1 MKVVV
6 TGASGFL
13 GSRVA
18 DYLLSDQSPIA
29 VTELVLVD
37 IQTPLKR
44 KDPRV
49 TSFALE
55 LSAPG
60 SAEQLITRNVA
71 VMFHLAAIVSGH
83 AEADFDLG
91 IRVNFDATRALLDE
105 ARRVNPSIIFVF
117 TSTVGVF
124 GGNLPDGIDDLTAV
138 TPQNSYG
145 TAKAMSEL
153 LINDYSR
160 KGFVDGRIVRL
171 PTVSVRAGVA
181 NRAVTSFASGIIREP
196 LNGERSV
203 CPVPPEQELWLTS
216 PQVVV
221 KNIVHAATL
230 PGDALGTWRA
240 VNLPG
245 FCVSVR
251 EMLQAL
257 KSVAGEKV
265 AALVSFERVELISK
279 MVASFPVR
287 FDNSRA
293 LNLGFTVDKNYADV
307 IRTYIQNDLK
317 RPL

>member
-1 MKVVV
+1 MKIVV
-6 TGASGFL
+6 TGALGFL

-18 DYLLSDQSPIA
+18 DYLLSDESPIT

-37 IQTPLKR
+37 IQAPPNR
-44 KDPRV
+44 NDPRV
-49 TSFALE
+49 TSYALE

-60 SAEQLITRNVA
+60 AAEQLITKNVV

-91 IRVNFDATRALLDE
+91 IRVNFDATRALLEE
-105 ARRVNPSIIFVF
+105 ARRTNPSLIFVF

-124 GGNLPDGIDDLTAV
+124 GGNLPEVIDDLTAV

-153 LINDYSR
+153 LINDCSR

-196 LNGERSV
+196 LNGQRSV

-216 PQVVV
+216 PGVVV
-221 KNIVHAATL
+221 KNIVRAATL
-230 PGDALGTWRA
+230 SSDDLGSWRG

-245 FCVSVR
+245 FCISVR

-257 KSVAGEKV
+257 KVVVGEEV
-265 AALVSFERVELISK
+265 AALVSFERDELISK
-279 MVASFPVR
+279 IVASFPVK

-293 LNLGFTVDKNYADV
+293 LNLGFMVDNNFEDV
-307 IRTYIQNDLK
+307 IRAYIRDDLK